1 MRMSSTKVPFVEPR
15 SSTYHSPYWGN
26 TRAWREDVYS
36 SSSTR
41 VHEGARPTTIPEV
54 PSGRVVPRSGPE
66 VTTSRPGAARPGAG
80 REGGPAGCGVAGGL
94 AARRG
99 RVQADAARRG
109 GPGGGPRGGASGSGR
124 GGWRWGLRG
133 LAAQPAHDL
142 GPVQV
147 AAQHPDRREHEEPE
161 HDEVAQPQH

>member
-1 MRMSSTKVPFVEPR
+1 MRMASTKVPFVEPR

-80 REGGPAGCGVAGGL
+80 REGGPAGSGVGAGGGDCADSRRSRRTGVVPARKGVAEGTS
-94 AARRG
+94 
-99 RVQADAARRG
+99 V
-109 GPGGGPRGGASGSGR
+109 
-124 GGWRWGLRG
+124 
-133 LAAQPAHDL
+133 
-142 GPVQV
+142 
-147 AAQHPDRREHEEPE
+147 
-161 HDEVAQPQH
+161 